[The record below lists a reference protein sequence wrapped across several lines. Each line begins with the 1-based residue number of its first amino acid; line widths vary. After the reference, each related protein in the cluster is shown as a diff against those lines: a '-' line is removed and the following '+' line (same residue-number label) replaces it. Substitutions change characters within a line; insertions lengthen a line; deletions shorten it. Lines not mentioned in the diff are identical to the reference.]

1 MDTADDDPRRT
12 LELKRLLDDSR
23 DGERPEDERS
33 AAVEELL
40 TRAMTRMRAI
50 SKALETPGG
59 PSGSELLQTAWVERI
74 APALREGGVEISDS
88 EHFFAWFARMT
99 RRTRSNLRRNR
110 AVQKRGGG
118 VTHTSG
124 ETASSEKDGT
134 ASLDLAS
141 AVGALSEDQQSVI
154 LVKVVEGRSRKETAE
169 LLGITEAQVR
179 TREVAGLARLRALL
193 PGYA

>member
-1 MDTADDDPRRT
+1 MGTADDDPRRT

-74 APALREGGVEISDS
+74 APALREGGVRINDS
-88 EHFFAWFARMT
+88 EHFFAWFARMA
-99 RRTRSNLRRNR
+99 RRTRSNLRRSR
-110 AVQKRGGG
+110 SARKRGGG
-118 VTHTSG
+118 VAHTSE
-124 ETASSEKDGT
+124 ETAAADRDDA

-141 AVGALSEDQQSVI
+141 AVAALPEEQRTVI
-154 LVKVVEGRSRKETAE
+154 LLKVVEGRSRKETAE

-179 TREVAGLARLRALL
+179 TREEAGLARLRALL